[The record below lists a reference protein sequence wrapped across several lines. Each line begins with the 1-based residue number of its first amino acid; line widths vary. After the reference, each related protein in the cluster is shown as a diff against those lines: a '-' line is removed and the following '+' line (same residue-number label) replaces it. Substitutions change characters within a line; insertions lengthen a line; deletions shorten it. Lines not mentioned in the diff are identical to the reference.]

1 MLPVDRIPPRLSCPI
16 ALSART
22 PKGKATAK
30 VLWSVGVMDNSMNV
44 DPNAKIT
51 VRSSHVPSQEL
62 PIGLHDVKVNATDQA
77 GNVVICV
84 FNIEVR
90 GKSVRTELVEVFNFE
105 NKTNNE
111 LALCLITL
119 PRSVTGLITVPSFS
133 LTNQLVIRKR
143 NATYI
148 LYASYTLSFLAL
160 CKSSFFFSSALRCA
174 WRNNIQEFNVVKRI
188 IGKSKNT

>member
-1 MLPVDRIPPRLSCPI
+1 
-16 ALSART
+16 
-22 PKGKATAK
+22 
-30 VLWSVGVMDNSMNV
+30 MNV

-51 VRSSHVPSQEL
+51 LRSSHVPSQEL
-62 PIGLHDVKVNATDQA
+62 PIGLHHVKVNATDQA

-111 LALCLITL
+111 LALVLCLITL
-119 PRSVTGLITVPSFS
+119 PRSVTGLITAPSFS
-133 LTNQLVIRKR
+133 PTNQLVIRKR

-148 LYASYTLSFLAL
+148 LYA
-160 CKSSFFFSSALRCA
+160 
-174 WRNNIQEFNVVKRI
+174 
-188 IGKSKNT
+188 